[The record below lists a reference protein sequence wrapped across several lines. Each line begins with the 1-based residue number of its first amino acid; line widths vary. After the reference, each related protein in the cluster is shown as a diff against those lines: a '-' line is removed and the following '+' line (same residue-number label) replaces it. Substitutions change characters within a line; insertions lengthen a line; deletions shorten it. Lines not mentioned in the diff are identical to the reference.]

1 MTNVLLLGCE
11 NVCFNEFAPISN
23 VRLWGL
29 QLLGIVLN
37 IIGTLSAKADCSA
50 VSRTNKVAQFQ
61 LACILYMF
69 CIW

>member
-1 MTNVLLLGCE
+1 MQSLLNILIKYILCFDKAGVGFSLFSAAVTNFLLLGCE

-37 IIGTLSAKADCSA
+37 IIGSL
-50 VSRTNKVAQFQ
+50 
-61 LACILYMF
+61 
-69 CIW
+69 